1 MLAHPP
7 ARTAAV
13 SVSTKVFKIEHLD
26 MLRNGYKRAV
36 PLCRQMA
43 ACDVPVP
50 VSAENKQHLSATCA

>member
-7 ARTAAV
+7 ARAAAV

-26 MLRNGYKRAV
+26 MLRDGHKRAV
-36 PLCRQMA
+36 PLCRQME

-50 VSAENKQHLSATCA
+50 GCAENKQRLSDTYA